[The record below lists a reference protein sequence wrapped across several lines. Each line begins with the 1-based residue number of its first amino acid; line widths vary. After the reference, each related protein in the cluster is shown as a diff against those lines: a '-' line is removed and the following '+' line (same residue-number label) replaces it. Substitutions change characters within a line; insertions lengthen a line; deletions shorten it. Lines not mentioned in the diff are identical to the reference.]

1 MIKHMSFSTTPL
13 SHFEVEAREGA
24 HVSKESKKMLS
35 TFTAANVSRIKKA
48 LGETLHE
55 IPSGLTREER
65 RAFILSVAN
74 KK

>member
-1 MIKHMSFSTTPL
+1 MQ
-13 SHFEVEAREGA
+13 EY
-24 HVSKESKKMLS
+24 KEILS

-65 RAFILSVAN
+65 RAFILSVVIGE
-74 KK
+74 